1 MTQAKY
7 GNSSRLEGK
16 NPTEDIMQR
25 QHQQIRERIAA
36 LADFI
41 IDCTDYT
48 RL

>member
-25 QHQQIRERIAA
+25 QSVRVRDIARENPVTV
-36 LADFI
+36 FFFFF
-41 IDCTDYT
+41 
-48 RL
+48 